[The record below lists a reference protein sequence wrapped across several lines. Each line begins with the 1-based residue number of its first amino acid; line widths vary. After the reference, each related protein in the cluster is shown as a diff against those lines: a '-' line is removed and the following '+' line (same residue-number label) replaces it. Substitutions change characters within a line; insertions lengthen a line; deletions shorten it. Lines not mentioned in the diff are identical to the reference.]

1 MSGSLDFQR
10 HCHAIRFYRGGRRAV
25 NPLFPIRT
33 PLRLYFV
40 FGYSNACPSGMASIE
55 SFWDSI
61 MPRVPGSSC
70 IAKSLDS
77 GLRYL
82 SGYNL

>member
-1 MSGSLDFQR
+1 MSGTLDFSSNI
-10 HCHAIRFYRGGRRAV
+10 AMPLDSTAEGAGERRTF
-25 NPLFPIRT
+25 NPLFPLRS

-40 FGYSNACPSGMASIE
+40 FGYSNAYPWGMASIE

-61 MPRVPGSSC
+61 MPHVPGSSC

-77 GLRYL
+77 GLDA
-82 SGYNL
+82 